1 MLLCALQSTI
11 YTERNNKCRCIVT
24 VQRHCNKEVRRH
36 LNEKNIPD
44 ELKACRQWIC
54 HKDKIPKSP
63 LYNGNAKPTDPATWG
78 SYEQAIRAVSR
89 YGYSGLGFVFAADS
103 PYCGIDIDHCIDRET
118 GEINRN
124 ALDIVEIMDSYTERS
139 PSGTGL
145 HIIYKGAEHPEWKR
159 KIKDALGS
167 GADLEMY
174 QSGRYFTVTGNKYG
188 SQNHINE
195 RDGFAGLIQK
205 TYMNEEPKAQYDPKY
220 YKQNNKVADV
230 ENTAK
235 ALRNERDA
243 DGSEKSICAVKSG
256 AQALRSDSEIITL
269 ASRSNKGFPALYSG
283 DTSSY
288 GNDESRADAALCAII
303 AFYTKDAAQ
312 IDRLFRSS
320 GLMRD
325 KWNRKTGASTYGAI
339 TIENALKIVK
349 AQYDPSYYKSNA
361 QEDFAVIIGQNQN
374 KSFRIEIPKFQYD
387 DFRYK
392 QLSPIETAR
401 FFAECIDEYA
411 AYVPQIKD
419 WKIYDGTKWIDDSE
433 GLQIMALAKVF
444 VENIMQAIPKPVDPK
459 ELQQQR
465 LIEQGYSESDIS
477 EMPLNEIEEKAG
489 LSKEEKDRIKDDNDI
504 IKSIYKYYSN
514 FEHYG
519 SRRTLLNDTKDILS
533 RSLEL
538 FDRSPYL
545 FNLQNG
551 TLDLKTMQFREH
563 RPDDL
568 LTACAGCNYDP
579 SVKSELFRK
588 FIDEITEGDKDK
600 ALYLQKALGYSM
612 KGIKNEECFFLL
624 YGATTRNGKGTLLE
638 TVLSVFGD
646 YGAVADFGSVARS
659 KNQDGSK
666 ATPDL
671 ARLRGARFVK
681 IDEPSRGVFF
691 DEGLI
696 KKMTGGDKIT
706 ARHLYGTPFEY
717 TPGFAIFISANSK
730 PNVSDTS
737 VFESDRVKLILFN
750 KHFSEEECDTFLKEK
765 LREDS
770 EKSGIL
776 NWLIEGYKLYQSS
789 GLKNTAEMNEQLTEY
804 AKDSDEI
811 QRYIDDRLELSES
824 LKNKESSTL
833 KAVRN
838 DYIYWCQYIGTSP
851 IGARTFKE
859 DLVKRGVIIKRICN
873 QDRVFGKL
881 RSEFFSDDFPV
892 QG

>member
-1 MLLCALQSTI
+1 MN
-11 YTERNNKCRCIVT
+11 YE
-24 VQRHCNKEVRRH
+24 
-36 LNEKNIPD
+36 NIPD

-63 LYNGNAKPTDPATWG
+63 LYNGNANPTDPATWG

-103 PYCGIDIDHCIDRET
+103 PYCGIDIDHCINPDT
-118 GEINRN
+118 GEINPN
-124 ALDIVEIMDSYTERS
+124 ALDIVETMDSYTEHS

-159 KIKDALGS
+159 KVKDALGS

-188 SQNHINE
+188 TLSIINE
-195 RDGFAGLIQK
+195 RDSFAELIQK
-205 TYMNEEPKAQYDPKY
+205 AYMNKETKAQYDPKY
-220 YKQNNKVADV
+220 DKQNNKVADV

-235 ALRNERDA
+235 ALRKERDA
-243 DGSEKSICAVKSG
+243 DGSEKSLCAVKSG

-303 AFYTKDAAQ
+303 AFYTKDGAQ
-312 IDRLFRSS
+312 IDRIFRSS

-325 KWNRKTGASTYGAI
+325 KWDRKTGASTYGAI
-339 TIENALKIVK
+339 TIENALKTVK
-349 AQYDPSYYKSNA
+349 AQYDPSYYRQAAGADTRSGFEYAKDLCRGNKATETEEVGCESGA
-361 QEDFAVIIGQNQN
+361 QAL
-374 KSFRIEIPKFQYD
+374 RIEIPEFQFD

-392 QLSPIETAR
+392 QRSPIETAR
-401 FFAECIDEYA
+401 FFAECIGEYA

-444 VENIMQAIPKPVDPK
+444 IENIMNAIPKPVDPK
-459 ELQQQR
+459 ELKLQR
-465 LIEQGYSESDIS
+465 LIEQGYRESDID
-477 EMPLNEIEEKAG
+477 EMPLNETEEKG
-489 LSKEEKDRIKDDNDI
+489 RIKDDNHI
-504 IKSIYKYYSN
+504 LKSIYKYYSN

-533 RSLEL
+533 RSLER
-538 FDRSPYL
+538 FDHSPYL

-568 LTACAGCNYDP
+568 LTTCAGCNYDP
-579 SVKSELFRK
+579 SAKSELFRK
-588 FIDEITEGDKDK
+588 FINEITEGDKEK

-659 KNQDGSK
+659 KNQDGSR

-750 KHFSEEECDTFLKEK
+750 KHFGQGERDTSLKEK
-765 LREDS
+765 LRSDS

-776 NWLIEGYKLYQSS
+776 NWLIEGYNLYQSS

-833 KAVRN
+833 KAIRN

-859 DLVKRGVIIKRICN
+859 DLMKRGVVIKRICN

-881 RSEFFSDDFPV
+881 KSEFLSDDLPI

>member
-1 MLLCALQSTI
+1 MN
-11 YTERNNKCRCIVT
+11 YE
-24 VQRHCNKEVRRH
+24 
-36 LNEKNIPD
+36 NIPD

-89 YGYSGLGFVFAADS
+89 DGYSGLGFVFAADS
-103 PYCGIDIDHCIDRET
+103 PYCGIDIDHCIDPDT
-118 GEINRN
+118 GEINPN
-124 ALDIVEIMDSYTERS
+124 ALEIVEIMDSYTEHS

-145 HIIYKGAEHPEWKR
+145 HIIYKGAEHPEWK
-159 KIKDALGS
+159 KKVKDALGS

-188 SQNHINE
+188 TQSIINE
-195 RDGFAGLIQK
+195 RDSFAGLVQK
-205 TYMNEEPKAQYDPKY
+205 TYMN
-220 YKQNNKVADV
+220 ADSKDNRS
-230 ENTAK
+230 ENPTQ
-235 ALRNERDA
+235 LHSSPSTLHTQLSN
-243 DGSEKSICAVKSG
+243 
-256 AQALRSDSEIITL
+256 SEIIAL

-312 IDRLFRSS
+312 IDRIFRSG

-325 KWNRKTGASTYGAI
+325 KWDRKTGASTYGAI
-339 TIENALKIVK
+339 TIENALKTVK

-401 FFAECIDEYA
+401 FFADCIGEYV

-419 WKIYDGTKWIDDSE
+419 WKIYDGTKWIDDTE

-444 VENIMQAIPKPVDPK
+444 VENITSAIPKPVNLM
-459 ELQQQR
+459 ELQRQR
-465 LIEQGYSESDIS
+465 LTEKGYSENDIS

-489 LSKEEKDRIKDDNDI
+489 LSKEEKDRVKDDNDI
-504 IKSIYKYYSN
+504 IKAMYKYYSS
-514 FEHYG
+514 FENYG

-533 RSLEL
+533 RSLER
-538 FDRSPYL
+538 FDHSPYL

-551 TLDLKTMQFREH
+551 TLDLKTMNFREH

-568 LTACAGCNYDP
+568 LTACAGCDYDP
-579 SVKSELFRK
+579 SAKSELFRK
-588 FIDEITEGDKDK
+588 FINEITEGDKEK

-646 YGAVADFGSVARS
+646 YGATADFGSVARS
-659 KNQDGSK
+659 KNQDGSR

-671 ARLRGARFVK
+671 ARLRGVRFVK

-706 ARHLYGTPFEY
+706 ARHLYAPPFEY

-750 KHFSEEECDTFLKEK
+750 KHFSEEERDTSLKEK
-765 LREDS
+765 LRVDS

-811 QRYIDDRLELSES
+811 QRYIDDRLKLSES

-838 DYIYWCQYIGTSP
+838 DYIYWCQYIGTIP

-859 DLVKRGVIIKRICN
+859 DLIKRGVIIKRICN

-881 RSEFFSDDFPV
+881 KSEFFNDDLPI

>member
-1 MLLCALQSTI
+1 MN
-11 YTERNNKCRCIVT
+11 YE
-24 VQRHCNKEVRRH
+24 
-36 LNEKNIPD
+36 NIPD

-54 HKDKIPKSP
+54 HKKKIPKSP
-63 LYNGNAKPTDPATWG
+63 LYNGNANPTDPATWG
-78 SYEQAIRAVSR
+78 SYEQAIRAISR
-89 YGYSGLGFVFAADS
+89 YGYSGIGFVFAADS
-103 PYCGIDIDHCIDRET
+103 PYCGIDIDHCIDPET
-118 GEINRN
+118 GEINPN
-124 ALDIVEIMDSYTERS
+124 ALDIVETMDSYTEHS

-145 HIIYKGAEHPEWKR
+145 HIIYKGAEHPEWKK
-159 KIKDALGS
+159 KIKDALGGGS
-167 GADLEMY
+167 DLEMY

-188 SQNHINE
+188 TQSIINE
-195 RDGFAGLIQK
+195 RDSFAGLVQE
-205 TYMNEEPKAQYDPKY
+205 TYMN
-220 YKQNNKVADV
+220 ADSKDNRS
-230 ENTAK
+230 ENPTQ
-235 ALRNERDA
+235 LHYSPSTLHTQLSN
-243 DGSEKSICAVKSG
+243 
-256 AQALRSDSEIITL
+256 SEIIAL

-312 IDRLFRSS
+312 IDRIFRSG

-325 KWNRKTGASTYGAI
+325 KWDRKTGASTYGAI
-339 TIENALKIVK
+339 TIENALKTVK

-401 FFAECIDEYA
+401 FFAECIGEYV

-419 WKIYDGTKWIDDSE
+419 WKIYDGTKWIDDTE
-433 GLQIMALAKVF
+433 GLHIMALAKVF
-444 VENIMQAIPKPVDPK
+444 VENITSAIPKPVNLM
-459 ELQQQR
+459 ELQRQR
-465 LIEQGYSESDIS
+465 LTEKGYSENDIS

-489 LSKEEKDRIKDDNDI
+489 LSKEEKDRVKDDNDI
-504 IKSIYKYYSN
+504 IKAMYKYYSS
-514 FEHYG
+514 FENYG

-533 RSLEL
+533 RSLER
-538 FDRSPYL
+538 FDQSPYL

-551 TLDLKTMQFREH
+551 TLDLQTMQFREH
-563 RPDDL
+563 RPADL
-568 LTACAGCNYDP
+568 LTTCAGCDYDP
-579 SVKSELFRK
+579 SAKSELFRK
-588 FIDEITEGDKDK
+588 FIDEITEGDKEK

-638 TVLSVFGD
+638 TILSVFGD
-646 YGAVADFGSVARS
+646 YGATADFGSVARS
-659 KNQDGSK
+659 KNQDGSR

-706 ARHLYGTPFEY
+706 ARHLYAPPFEY

-750 KHFSEEECDTFLKEK
+750 KHFSEEERDTSLKEK
-765 LREDS
+765 LRVDS

-776 NWLIEGYKLYQSS
+776 NWLIEGYKLYQNS

-838 DYIYWCQYIGTSP
+838 DYIYWCQYIGTIP

-859 DLVKRGVIIKRICN
+859 DLIKRGVIIKRICN

-881 RSEFFSDDFPV
+881 KSEFFNDDLPI